1 MPSFQGINLEGDYI
15 SLNDLN
21 PISQNYV
28 RKFNGLVLIREKIV
42 SDKRLTG
49 TLWYK
54 EEVVGFTVEDIPRK
68 IKKDKVTAIQSSI
81 NFSPDSTLPPD
92 KGAYYIALD
101 TTGNDFIAKGYVQFP
116 NDPRKKFQSPGVVP
130 RVGTDPN
137 AYKMESSSG
146 NLNFSGI
153 RIHQGSSERS
163 TEGCLILSRERKADG
178 TLKTDLNI
186 NKALTQFI
194 YNNNITRIVYIDEF
208 SLSTQSV
215 FKITG
220 TAVDSSTLQPIPFP
234 TVKYFPQYIPPIN
247 NEETPP
253 DLIDMYKAESI
264 SGKGNK
270 QGEFSIE
277 IPSVSEYLSV
287 NGPNS
292 SLLIPNSKL
301 IVTISALGYEVIEV
315 TPLKSDGTFR
325 SNLGVIKIPNSEI
338 ARREVNLKIN
348 EIDDEQLKLLR
359 ESQIQKQFIEIQ
371 TEKLLSTIK
380 GKLTPFIINQIADLG
395 IPDPIG
401 LLKKTKDF
409 QKKAEKYEKREKK
422 KMENKDNEGL
432 ANEPLSNNETV

>member
-1 MPSFQGINLEGDYI
+1 MSLFQGINLKGDYI

-21 PISQNYV
+21 PISQNYI

-68 IKKDKVTAIQSSI
+68 IKKKKETAIQSSI
-81 NFSPDSTLPPD
+81 NFSPNSTLPPD

-116 NDPRKKFQSPGVVP
+116 NDPRKKFKSPGVVP

-146 NLNFSGI
+146 NLDFSGI

-163 TEGCLILSRERKADG
+163 TEGCLILSRERKANG

-208 SLSTQSV
+208 SLSTQSI

-220 TAVDSSTLQPIPFP
+220 IAIDSSTLQPIPFP

-253 DLIDMYKAESI
+253 DLIDMYKTDSI
-264 SGKGNK
+264 SGEGNK
-270 QGEFSIE
+270 KGEFSIE

-287 NGPNS
+287 NGVNS
-292 SLLIPNSKL
+292 SLIIPNSKL
-301 IVTISALGYEVIEV
+301 EVTISAPGYEIIET
-315 TPLKSDGTFR
+315 TPLKADGTFK
-325 SNLGVIKIPNSEI
+325 SNLGVIKIPNVEI
-338 ARREVNLKIN
+338 ARREANLKIN
-348 EIDDEQLKLLR
+348 EINDEQLKLLQ
-359 ESQIQKQFIEIQ
+359 ESRLEKQFIELQ

-395 IPDPIG
+395 VPDPIG

-409 QKKAEKYEKREKK
+409 QNKAKRYEKREKR
-422 KMENKDNEGL
+422 KMNKNNNEGL
-432 ANEPLSNNETV
+432 ANEPLSNNEIV

>member
-42 SDKRLTG
+42 DDKRVTG

-54 EEVVGFTVEDIPRK
+54 EEVVGFTVEDLPRK
-68 IKKDKVTAIQSSI
+68 IKIDAVTTIESNL

-92 KGAYYIALD
+92 KGAYYIVLD
-101 TTGNDFIAKGYVQFP
+101 TTGNSNLMESYVKFP
-116 NDPRKKFQSPGVVP
+116 LDLRKKFQNPGVFP
-130 RVGTDPN
+130 RVGTDPRGI
-137 AYKMESSSG
+137 KMESSSG
-146 NLNFSGI
+146 NLDFEGI
-153 RIHQGSSERS
+153 RIHRGTSEGWS
-163 TEGCLILSRERKADG
+163 EGCLIYSSVRKANG
-178 TLKTDLNI
+178 TVKKDLPI
-186 NKALTQFI
+186 NFALTKFI
-194 YNNNITRIVYIDEF
+194 YNNNIERIVYIDEF

-220 TAVDSSTLQPIPFP
+220 TVVDSSTLQPIPFP

-253 DLIDMYKAESI
+253 DLINMYKAEPV
-264 SGKGNK
+264 SGEGNDR
-270 QGEFSIE
+270 GEFSIE
-277 IPSVSEYLSV
+277 IPSVSEYLSI

-292 SLLIPNSKL
+292 PLLITNSKL
-301 IVTISALGYEVIEV
+301 IVTISAPDYEVIEV
-315 TPLKSDGTFR
+315 TPLKADGTFR
-325 SNLGVIKIPNSEI
+325 SNLGVVKIPNIEV
-338 ARREVNLKIN
+338 ARREANLKVN
-348 EIDDEQLKLLR
+348 EINDEQLKLLQ
-359 ESQIQKQFIEIQ
+359 ESRQKKQFIEIQ

-395 IPDPIG
+395 VPDPIG
-401 LLKKTKDF
+401 LLKKSKDF
-409 QKKAEKYEKREKK
+409 QKKAERYEKREKR
-422 KMENKDNEGL
+422 KMKNKDNEGL